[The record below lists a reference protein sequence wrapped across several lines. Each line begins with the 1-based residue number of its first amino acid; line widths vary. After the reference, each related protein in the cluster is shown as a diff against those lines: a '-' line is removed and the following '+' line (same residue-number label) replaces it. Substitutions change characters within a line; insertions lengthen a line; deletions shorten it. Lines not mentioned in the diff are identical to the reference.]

1 MQSHR
6 EPVYDA
12 APVLDAVVARSL
24 SRRRIVHFVSRMS
37 EVTFL
42 KVGLFS
48 RRKLARRCDATA
60 TMEIR
65 SEWKPAD
72 GWSFEETRD
81 EKRDDGEE

>member
-1 MQSHR
+1 
-6 EPVYDA
+6 
-12 APVLDAVVARSL
+12 
-24 SRRRIVHFVSRMS
+24 MS

-42 KVGLFS
+42 EVGLFS

-81 EKRDDGEE
+81 EKWDDGREEREKKTRVPRSTLLLSLISRRGVYDAN